1 MIFLLLFA
9 LPALALEVGVEV
21 GWAGRAVVSAVNPLW
36 LSLENLDPQ
45 PFSGAIRVSAGIGS
59 PWRGEARYTAELP
72 VFLAPFGRTR
82 LVLPWPVPL
91 GMTSLRVEVFA
102 ESGVVFA
109 RDFPL
114 NLSAERLRAG
124 LGPPPEPVDVL
135 LSPLDFPT
143 DPLLLW
149 PFSKLFVGVPLSAG
163 ALAAVRAWAAF
174 LGGTAEISTPCSVSF
189 SSEAFFSHLR
199 GQRPSPPL
207 WSALVP
213 GLLLYLFGLGP
224 VLSRFARGNTWVFLG
239 FLVVFLAF
247 SLFYGVF
254 RETVAHI
261 FLVFVDVECKSVD
274 RFCLELCGAVSR
286 REEAWG
292 LPGFWVEVLPARGWE
307 GLDVRWVY
315 TPEGW
320 RTEAGLTPGRPRFF
334 LRLAEKPGPEL
345 AAEPSPPPNWLTQVL
360 RLPWE
365 EARVQRALLSQKG
378 HETEVWRVLLP

>member
-36 LSLENLDPQ
+36 LSLENPDPQ
-45 PFSGAIRVSAGIGS
+45 PFSGGIRVSAGIGS

-102 ESGVVFA
+102 EGGMVFA
-109 RDFPL
+109 RDFSL

-124 LGPPPEPVDVL
+124 LGPPSQPVDVF
-135 LSPLDFPT
+135 LSPSDFPT

-149 PFSKLFVGVPLSAG
+149 PFSVLFLGVSLSERAS
-163 ALAAVRAWAAF
+163 AVVRAWAAF
-174 LGGTAEISTPCSVSF
+174 LGGTSELSIPCSVSF
-189 SSEAFFSHLR
+189 ASEAFFSHLR

-207 WSALVP
+207 WPALVP
-213 GLLLYLFGLGP
+213 GLLLYLLGLGP
-224 VLSRFARGNTWVFLG
+224 VLSRFARGNIRVLLG
-239 FLVVFLAF
+239 FLTVFLVF

-261 FLVFVDVECKSVD
+261 SSALVRVECRSVD
-274 RFCLELCGAVSR
+274 RFCLELCGAVSW
-286 REEAWG
+286 REKAWG

-315 TPEGW
+315 APEGW
-320 RTEAGLTPGRPRFF
+320 RTEVRLTPGRPRLF

-365 EARVQRALLSQKG
+365 EARVQRALLSQSGCQK
-378 HETEVWRVLLP
+378 EVWRVFLP